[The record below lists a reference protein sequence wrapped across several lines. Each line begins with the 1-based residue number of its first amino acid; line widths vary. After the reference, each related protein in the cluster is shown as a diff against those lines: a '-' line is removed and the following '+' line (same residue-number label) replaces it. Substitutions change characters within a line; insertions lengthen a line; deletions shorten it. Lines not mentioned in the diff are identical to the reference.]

1 MSDDPATVQ
10 EASSSSL
17 LSTARQQHLR
27 AKMAALFAIC
37 GDRCH
42 CRPESC
48 LYREGRFGRPTQSP
62 CPQVATCAVC
72 RVFSRQVDHLLGVLG
87 QASASKG
94 ALFSQLLASS
104 MSVHHL
110 YDFAVPPELPPDQRV
125 ARKKEVKELLCA
137 MLDCHRNRLQC
148 LRRIGELGM
157 LLPQLLRVQLASGRS
172 LFWEQL
178 RKVANTVR
186 GQVGRE
192 ARLTV
197 LAAIRGRLPH
207 GSPWKAI
214 LTPPATSS

>member
-87 QASASKG
+87 QASVSKG

-104 MSVHHL
+104 MSV
-110 YDFAVPPELPPDQRV
+110 
-125 ARKKEVKELLCA
+125 KELLCA
-137 MLDCHRNRLQC
+137 MLDCHRYRLQC

-186 GQVGRE
+186 DQVGRE